1 MSIRDLP
8 VGLPGALTHNLT
20 KKPQTF
26 SSGGA
31 SSGFI
36 TEPYGYR
43 EYFDAQGYIPSRATI
58 YSDSETPTTSYE
70 GRFATAHSKN
80 ASIYAKPVTSAA
92 GLTVDLPSPDS
103 GIGTDA
109 ITPRDQNNIQQ
120 VNKKLFS
127 AKAIGALTQAY
138 THSAHFVSPLLSS
151 SSSSLHVISI
161 NNFCANH
168 FSFTHLTSAESRF
181 SEFRFC

>member
-1 MSIRDLP
+1 MILNTTQPECREYKNQSEVFISNIDF
-8 VGLPGALTHNLT
+8 GLFPNAGQSHLT
-20 KKPQTF
+20 QTF
-26 SSGGA
+26 SSGGG
-31 SSGFI
+31 STGFI

-120 VNKKLFS
+120 VNKKLFCR
-127 AKAIGALTQAY
+127 
-138 THSAHFVSPLLSS
+138 
-151 SSSSLHVISI
+151 SI
-161 NNFCANH
+161 VV
-168 FSFTHLTSAESRF
+168 
-181 SEFRFC
+181 